1 MSVYIGATTYNASS
15 VTGGISLT
23 GNLYVDT
30 VGGTYKT
37 TIGSQPAFYA
47 GGRAG
52 WLYSGS
58 FPGGELGS
66 AMSWQVTQQGEGSYG
81 FNTSTGR
88 YTAPIA
94 GNYYI
99 YGQSYYLND
108 TNATGNYIHFLL
120 AKNGNVSWNV
130 GGRTPY
136 NIYSHG
142 EKAGYSDGI
151 NVSAI
156 FNLSV
161 GDYVSIKPPW
171 SGSSGRLYADHSLFC
186 GYLLG

>member
-1 MSVYIGATTYNASS
+1 MSVYIGATTYDASS
-15 VTGGISLT
+15 VTGGVSLT

-30 VGGTYKT
+30 VAAAYKT

-47 GGRAG
+47 GGRTG
-52 WLYSGS
+52 WLYPGS

-66 AMSWQVTQQGEGSYG
+66 AMSWQVTQQGQGSYG

-99 YGQSYYLND
+99 YAQSYYLND
-108 TNATGNYIHFLL
+108 SSSTANYIHFLL
-120 AKNGNVSWNV
+120 AKNNNVSWNV

-171 SGSSGRLYADHSLFC
+171 AGSGGRLYADHSLFC